1 MPTKIIGS
9 VHTENENIPVR
20 EELVFAWAD
29 RQFTLDVKNA
39 LAQAGIE
46 VSSIKLH
53 VKVVLRKQHRY
64 ASYTEVLEDRR
75 DLQVPL
81 EDFTEELNDAEEFE
95 LYTESA
101 FAEEA
106 KLLVKS
112 YCKEQYPDDPALNG
126 CVFMS
131 ANKDESAD
139 IQQMLEQNNIP
150 CLEIEKIISEET
162 GLAEYALYVTP
173 EHEEA
178 ACALI
183 EEEFADESGE

>member
-20 EELVFAWAD
+20 EELVFAWAE

-39 LAQAGIE
+39 LAQAGIK
-46 VSSIKLH
+46 VSSVKLH
-53 VKVVLRKQHRY
+53 VKVVLRKHHRF

-81 EDFTEELNDAEEFE
+81 EGFTEELNDAEEFE

-101 FAEEA
+101 FAEDA

-112 YCKEQYPDDPALNG
+112 YCKERNPDDPALNG

-131 ANKDESAD
+131 ANKDEAAD
-139 IQQMLEQNNIP
+139 IQQMLEENSIP
-150 CLEIEKIISEET
+150 CLEIKETISEET
-162 GLAEYALYVTP
+162 GLTEYALYVAP

-183 EEEFADESGE
+183 EEQFIDESGD